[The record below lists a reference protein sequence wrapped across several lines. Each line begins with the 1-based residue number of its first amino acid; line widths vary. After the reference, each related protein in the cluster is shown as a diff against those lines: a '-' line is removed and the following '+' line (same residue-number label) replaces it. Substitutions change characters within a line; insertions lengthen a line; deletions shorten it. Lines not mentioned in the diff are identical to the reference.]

1 MMPEFPVAAV
11 EPLLP
16 IADRLAEQGW
26 SVTESA
32 LPVAVLGSLERSCR
46 ALWQEEALR
55 PAAIGRGGEKQ
66 VLPGIRGDHIR
77 WLDDCSPSAAQ
88 AAYSEA
94 MSRLRHMLN
103 RTLLLGL
110 ESYEAHYALYPPGA
124 GYRKHLD
131 RFKDNP
137 LRTVSVVLYLNS
149 QWQPG
154 DGGELRLHL
163 PEGAVDVAPRAGTL
177 AVFMSDSIV
186 HEVLPARCDRA
197 SLTGW
202 FRRRP
207 DNPLLR

>member
-1 MMPEFPVAAV
+1 MMPEFPAAAV
-11 EPLLP
+11 DHLVPV
-16 IADRLAEQGW
+16 ADRLVEQGW
-26 SVTESA
+26 SVSDSG
-32 LPVAVLGSLERSCR
+32 LPAAVLSELERCCR
-46 ALWQEEALR
+46 SLWDSDSLR
-55 PAAIGRGGEKQ
+55 PAAIGRAGERQ
-66 VLPGIRGDHIR
+66 VRAEVRGDHIR
-77 WLDDCSPSAAQ
+77 WLDDCQPSAAHDAYRDAM
-88 AAYSEA
+88 AA
-94 MSRLRHMLN
+94 LRQTLN
-103 RTLLLGL
+103 RSLLLGL
-110 ESYEAHYALYPPGA
+110 DSYETHYALYPPGA

-163 PEGAVDVAPRAGTL
+163 PQGALDVEPRAGTL

-186 HEVLPARCDRA
+186 HEVLPARRDRA
-197 SLTGW
+197 SLVGW